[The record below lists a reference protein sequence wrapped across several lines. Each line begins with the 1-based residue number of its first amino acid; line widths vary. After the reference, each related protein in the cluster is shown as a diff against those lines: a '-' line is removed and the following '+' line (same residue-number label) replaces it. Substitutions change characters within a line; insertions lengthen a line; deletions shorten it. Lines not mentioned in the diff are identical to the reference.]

1 MALDQN
7 TLQELKTKLL
17 DEKARLTGELTRF
30 AKPVG
35 QDNFET
41 TYQDMGA
48 DRDDN
53 ATEVEE
59 YSDNVALEN
68 TLEHQLKEVDAA
80 LDRMEQGTYGVCEET
95 GQEIPVERLRV
106 YPAARTVAHVPEQ

>member
-1 MALDQN
+1 MALDTT

-17 DEKARLTGELTRF
+17 EEQSRLKEELSRF

-35 QDNFET
+35 QDNYET
-41 TYQDMGA
+41 TYQDMGT

-59 YSDNVALEN
+59 YSDNVALEGA
-68 TLEHQLKEVDAA
+68 LEHQLKEVEAA
-80 LDRMEQGTYGVCEET
+80 LDRMEQGTYGICEAT
-95 GQEIPVERLRV
+95 GQAIPVERLRV
-106 YPAARTVAHVPEQ
+106 YPAARTVANVAQ